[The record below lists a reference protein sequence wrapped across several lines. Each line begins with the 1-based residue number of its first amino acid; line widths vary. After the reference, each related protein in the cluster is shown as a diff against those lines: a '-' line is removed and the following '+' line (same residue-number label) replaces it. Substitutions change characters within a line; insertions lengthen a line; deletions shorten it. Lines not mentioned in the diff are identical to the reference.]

1 MDIKNLNHKVKAKL
15 NKTNV
20 KTFFRKQG
28 IYVLI
33 FLCVAAAGVTALLT
47 WPKEPAA
54 PGDNGAGASVI
65 DAPRLSD
72 ELAAKTSPQPSPVL
86 SPAPQVSPEQ
96 TKEPAAGTSSGS
108 VKLKKP
114 ADGQIINPF
123 SGNELVFFPSLNMWK
138 THNGIDIKADKDA
151 PVNAAL
157 SGTVFE
163 VYTNEADGGVVVI
176 SHSEK
181 SKTVYAGLGDIH
193 VKAGDKVNAGK
204 QIGLIGEMP
213 KELDLSY
220 HLHFEY
226 IVDGAYKDPVRY
238 F

>member
-1 MDIKNLNHKVKAKL
+1 MNLKNLK
-15 NKTNV
+15 NKITEKINKSSV

-47 WPKEPAA
+47 WPQEQPA
-54 PGDNGAGASVI
+54 PDDQGNTGASLI
-65 DAPRLSD
+65 EADRLED
-72 ELAAKTSPQPSPVL
+72 KLARVTPSP
-86 SPAPQVSPEQ
+86 SPEASE
-96 TKEPAAGTSSGS
+96 TPGPEETPRPASGKAS

-114 ADGQIINPF
+114 VEGQIINPF
-123 SGNELVFFPSLNMWK
+123 SGDELVSFPSLNMWA
-138 THNGIDIKADKDA
+138 THNGIDIKADKGT
-151 PVNAAL
+151 PVAAAL
-157 SGTVFE
+157 AGTVAE
-163 VYTNEADGGVVVI
+163 VYTNESDGGVVVI

-181 SKTVYAGLGDIH
+181 STTLYAGLGE
-193 VKAGDKVNAGK
+193 VSVAVGDKVNTGQEIGK
-204 QIGLIGEMP
+204 IGEMP

-226 IVDGAYKDPVRY
+226 KVDGVYKDPAKY